1 MSIKLA
7 ISIGMTFRN
16 TIIGISSNFLPVFIP
31 FIARKVR
38 IKAPALGRDSISP
51 RLRKLV
57 LTSSMNMLLSVLM
70 LMDKLTLIKPKRE
83 MKQFIKMNSS
93 IFEFERKDLEF

>member
-7 ISIGMTFRN
+7 IIIGMTFRN
-16 TIIGISSNFLPVFIP
+16 TIIGISRNFLPVFIP

-38 IKAPALGRDSISP
+38 IKAPILGRDNISP

-57 LTSSMNMLLSVLM
+57 LTSLMNMLLSELM
-70 LMDKLTLIKPKRE
+70 LMDKLTLIKPE
-83 MKQFIKMNSS
+83 KQTKKFVKMNSS
-93 IFEFERKDLEF
+93 IFENKDLEF